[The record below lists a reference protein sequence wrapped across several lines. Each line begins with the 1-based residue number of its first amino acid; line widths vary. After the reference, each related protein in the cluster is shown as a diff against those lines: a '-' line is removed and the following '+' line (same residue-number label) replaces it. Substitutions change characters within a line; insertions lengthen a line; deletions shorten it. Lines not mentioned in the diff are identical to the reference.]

1 VGPFVVHSVN
11 KYFEVNSDVGYWH
24 VFIEFRKCD
33 LHN

>member
-1 VGPFVVHSVN
+1 VGSFVVH
-11 KYFEVNSDVGYWH
+11 KYFEVNSDAGYWH